1 MKELELLQEKLQQLL
16 KHHSA
21 VQSDLERLKK
31 TNEKQSAL
39 IEQQKTELEK
49 LQQELKLKSVAFSAG
64 GSTEEDKEKLKQH
77 LDSVIREIEKNID
90 SL

>member
-49 LQQELKLKSVAFSAG
+49 LQQELKLKSVAFSTG